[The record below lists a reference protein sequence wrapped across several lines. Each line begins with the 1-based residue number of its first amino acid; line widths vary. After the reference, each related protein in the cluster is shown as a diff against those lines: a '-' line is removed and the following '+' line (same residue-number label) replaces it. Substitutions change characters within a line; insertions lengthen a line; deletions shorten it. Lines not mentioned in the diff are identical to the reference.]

1 MDKHIEDYLDEI
13 ISQLAR
19 VGRPDLI
26 QVLRQHFNYTT
37 ESETESEEMTD
48 GEEETII
55 VDQDAEGF
63 LSLK

>member
-1 MDKHIEDYLDEI
+1 MDKHIEDYLEEI

>member
-1 MDKHIEDYLDEI
+1 MEQHIEDYLDEI

-48 GEEETII
+48 GEEETIE

>member
-1 MDKHIEDYLDEI
+1 MEQHIEDYLDEI

-19 VGRPDLI
+19 VGRADLI

>member
-1 MDKHIEDYLDEI
+1 MEQHIEDYLDEI

-19 VGRPDLI
+19 VGRADLI

-37 ESETESEEMTD
+37 ESETESEDMTD

-55 VDQDAEGF
+55 VDQDEDGF

>member
-26 QVLRQHFNYTT
+26 QVLRKHFNYTT